1 MKRIKPFVLEGG
13 KTIAVNR
20 KDRKHLLGLDCKIP
34 SVLHYLFIY
43 YGSQKHG
50 RNCMSHQLP
59 LYFHQKPM
67 TLRNYTNKQI
77 SFFICIYTSIS
88 VDLAMDITD
97 PSSMQ
102 NACHIN
108 FVIDL
113 AHRRVSV
120 VEHRS
125 AESEG
130 LRLDSLQGHIILFFD
145 SSLLV
150 SPKIR

>member
-1 MKRIKPFVLEGG
+1 
-13 KTIAVNR
+13 
-20 KDRKHLLGLDCKIP
+20 
-34 SVLHYLFIY
+34 
-43 YGSQKHG
+43 
-50 RNCMSHQLP
+50 
-59 LYFHQKPM
+59 M
-67 TLRNYTNKQI
+67 TLRNCKNKQI
-77 SFFICIYTSIS
+77 SFYICIYTSIS

-125 AESEG
+125 VESEG
-130 LRLDSLQGHIILFFD
+130 LRLDSL
-145 SSLLV
+145 
-150 SPKIR
+150 